1 MPYPVRQCPVLRG
14 RLTPAWQGTPQLQG
28 KIELKFG
35 GNEENGEVFHP
46 QVRVFDPNVLLDEVD
61 TSQHR
66 DPVHPPS
73 AFYARL
79 AVKVTAMLEGE
90 AVETGSGTRDSR
102 PEPDPKR
109 IRLVS
114 SGSNRGRPFQRGR
127 GGGGGGRGGHR
138 GGRGRRGY

>member
-1 MPYPVRQCPVLRG
+1 MLRG
-14 RLTPAWQGTPQLQG
+14 RLTPPWQGTPQLQV

-35 GNEENGEVFHP
+35 GNEENGEVFIHKEKLP
-46 QVRVFDPNVLLDEVD
+46 QVRVVDPNVLLDEVD

-73 AFYARL
+73 AFYAKL

-114 SGSNRGRPFQRGR
+114 SGGNRGRPFQRGR
-127 GGGGGGRGGHR
+127 GGGGGCRGGHR
-138 GGRGRRGY
+138 GGRGRRGF